1 MPFDPV
7 RLISTAWLAL
17 EGGAHWGLAM
27 RAARSATLVVAQ
39 EQCVRIYPVSETQER
54 CEAKLAKLRPQLRT
68 R

>member
-27 RAARSATLVVAQ
+27 RAARIATLVVAQ
-39 EQCVRIYPVSETQER
+39 EQCGIYPVTETQAM
-54 CEAKLAKLRPQLRT
+54 EAARHS
-68 R
+68 